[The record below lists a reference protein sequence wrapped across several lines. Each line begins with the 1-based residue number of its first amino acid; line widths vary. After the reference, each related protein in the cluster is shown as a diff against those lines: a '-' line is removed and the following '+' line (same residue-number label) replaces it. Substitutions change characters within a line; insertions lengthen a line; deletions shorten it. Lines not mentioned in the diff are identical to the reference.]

1 MTSNL
6 NSIQLPYNFPFEDRP
21 WQRDVIKD
29 PRLNKVLVIHRRAGK
44 TAVALNALIRAA
56 YWPGNESKIFHYVF
70 PQKSQ
75 AKEAVWKDP
84 GMLFRYLPE
93 ELVEKKNEVE
103 LTIFLKNKSQIY
115 LKGAD
120 DPDAMRG
127 TNPFGV
133 VFDEYSQ
140 MKVEVYNEI
149 YRPILAANGG
159 WSWFIGTPKGKNDFY
174 NKYRFAESH
183 PEKWQTLMLKASESG
198 IIPMQELIAAKEQL
212 PMQAYNQEFECE
224 FIDGAGTVFRRIKEN
239 IKAKFKEP
247 ERGIEYKI
255 GLDLAKYEDFTV
267 ITVVDRSTFE
277 VVFIDRFNQID
288 YNLQKARIE
297 AIARRY
303 NNAPITIDHN
313 SIGDPISEDLR
324 RTGLTVNDFMFT
336 NESKKALIENLVV
349 MLEQD
354 QLSLPDYPVLIREL
368 EDFSYTL
375 SPKPPYRVIYSAPQG
390 THDDCVISVALAFWK
405 IGGKMALRNYQPE
418 NYGFDMNLRNRKL
431 TQQSGGY
438 SKLIF
443 R

>member
-1 MTSNL
+1 MNEKT
-6 NSIQLPYNFPFEDRP
+6 ILPHNFEWWKRT
-21 WQRDVIKD
+21 WQADVLSDK
-29 PRLNKVLVIHRRAGK
+29 RKNKVLVIHRRAGK
-44 TAVALNALIRAA
+44 TAVAINALIMEANR
-56 YWPGNESKIFHYVF
+56 PENIGKIFHYVF

-84 GMLFRYLPE
+84 SMLFNYLPA
-93 ELVEKKNEVE
+93 ELVDHKNEVE
-103 LTIFLKNKSQIY
+103 LTIYLKNKSQIY

-159 WSWFIGTPKGKNDFY
+159 WIWFVGTPKGKNDFY
-174 NKYRFAESH
+174 NKFRFAQEH
-183 PEKWQTLMLKASESG
+183 PEKWQTLLLKASESK
-198 IIPMQELIAAKEQL
+198 IIPAEELQAAREQL
-212 PMQAYNQEFECE
+212 PMQAFNQEFECE
-224 FIDGAGTVFRRIKEN
+224 FLEGAGTVFRRIKEN
-239 IKAKFKEP
+239 IKNKLQDPLGGAS
-247 ERGIEYKI
+247 YKI

-267 ITVVDRSTFE
+267 LTVVDRSTFE
-277 VVFIDRFNQID
+277 VVYIDRFNQID

-297 AIARRY
+297 AVARRY

-313 SIGDPISEDLR
+313 SIGAPIAEDLR
-324 RTGLTVNDFMFT
+324 RTGIQVDDFTFT

-354 QLSLPDYPVLIREL
+354 QLSLPDYSPLIREM

-375 SPKPPYRVIYSAPQG
+375 SPRPPYRVFYSAPEGQ
-390 THDDCVISVALAFWK
+390 HDDCVISLALAFWR
-405 IGGKMALRNYQPE
+405 IGGKIPMNGEPIRS
-418 NYGFDMNLRNRKL
+418 YGFDFNMRRTK
-431 TQQSGGY
+431 SGYGHQIL
-438 SKLIF
+438 K